1 MGLKLYKKKRDEGE
15 KELLR
20 FQSFLSSSSGNCT
33 FLTDGDAK
41 ILVDC
46 GANGKYITE
55 CLNRIDI
62 NPEEL
67 DAILISHSHRDHVS
81 GAGVMSRRFDIPVFA
96 SEETWDDMSSLIGKV
111 STMNTKIIEKDE
123 KISIADISIKS
134 FSIPHD
140 AKGSVA
146 FRFETENTSM
156 SIATDIGHISDELFD
171 NLSGCEFIIIEA
183 NHDLQMLRNGSYP
196 YYLKRRIL
204 SDAGHLSNDDCGKLC
219 TMLAKSG
226 TKAFWLGHL
235 SGENNTPDLAYNT
248 VKKTLY
254 DSGIDVGNE
263 ISLNVL
269 PKFWLTD

>member
-1 MGLKLYKKKRDEGE
+1 M
-15 KELLR
+15 LR

-33 FLTDGDAK
+33 FLTDGEAK

-67 DAILISHSHRDHVS
+67 DAILISHSHRDHVC
-81 GAGVMSRRFDIPVFA
+81 GAGIMSRRFDIPIFA
-96 SEETWDDMSSLIGKV
+96 SEETWEDMSSLIGKI
-111 STMNTKIIEKDE
+111 STMNTKIIEKNDE
-123 KISIADISIKS
+123 LSFGDIAVKP

-140 AKGSVA
+140 AKGSIA
-146 FRFETENTSM
+146 FRFETERTSM
-156 SIATDIGHISDELFD
+156 AIATDIGHISDELYN
-171 NLSGCEFIIIEA
+171 NLSGCEFVIIEA
-183 NHDLQMLRNGSYP
+183 NHDLEMLRNGVYP
-196 YYLKRRIL
+196 YHLKTRIL
-204 SDAGHLSNDDCGKLC
+204 SDSGHLSNVDCGKLC
-219 TMLAKSG
+219 VMLAKDG

-235 SGENNTPDLAYNT
+235 SAENNTPELAYNT
-248 VKKTLY
+248 VKSALN

-269 PKFWLTD
+269 PKYWIND